1 MNLEDIVQETKAY
14 YCLECGKC
22 SGACPKA
29 KYDPAY
35 SPRRLVESALLGLDD
50 EMFQNSRLFSCLTCY
65 ACQTKCPSQV
75 DYSNFIRQVRVLATK
90 AEKQGDYAHSGVLQS
105 ITRLMAQSSLKQRRL
120 DWLKDGG
127 QVRQSGDTLLFVGC
141 SPYFEPIFED
151 NEVRILNIAEASV
164 KILNSLGM
172 APVVLPEEKCCG
184 HDALWQGDVDT
195 FTKLAEYNASLIK
208 KSGVKRIVFFCPEC
222 YRTFKM
228 DYPSFVKLDCE
239 LVHISELLAE
249 KLPVIQPG
257 FKEVKGKITFQDSCR
272 LGRHLGVYEA
282 PRKVLR
288 AIPGLELVEMANNRN
303 EAICCGTSCFTNCD
317 AYSKQMRIERLL
329 EAKATGAD
337 TLVTSCPKCQV
348 HFTCAMVAKGTEKG
362 PDLKIRVMDLVNVVA
377 DAMGL

>member
-1 MNLEDIVQETKAY
+1 MNLEDIVQESKAY

-22 SGACPKA
+22 SGVCPKA

-50 EMFQNSRLFSCLTCY
+50 EMLQNSRLFSCLTCY

-75 DYSNFIRQVRVLATK
+75 DYVNFIRQVRVLAAK

-105 ITRLMAQSSLKQRRL
+105 IIKLMAQSSLKQRRL
-120 DWLKDGG
+120 DWLKDGK
-127 QVRQSGDTLLFVGC
+127 QTGDTLLFVGC

-151 NEVRILNIAEASV
+151 NEVRILNVAEASA

-228 DYPSFVKLDCE
+228 DYPAFVKLDCE
-239 LVHISELLAE
+239 LMHISELLLE
-249 KLPVIQPG
+249 KLPDIQPK
-257 FKEVKGKITFQDSCR
+257 FKEIKGKITFQDPCR
-272 LGRHLGVYEA
+272 LGRHLGIYEA

-317 AYSKQMRIERLL
+317 IYSKQMRIERLL
-329 EAKATGAD
+329 EAKATGAE

-348 HFTCAMVAKGTEKG
+348 HFTCAMVAKGAEKG
-362 PDLKIRVMDLVNVVA
+362 PDLKIKVTDFVNIVA
-377 DAMGL
+377 NAMGL